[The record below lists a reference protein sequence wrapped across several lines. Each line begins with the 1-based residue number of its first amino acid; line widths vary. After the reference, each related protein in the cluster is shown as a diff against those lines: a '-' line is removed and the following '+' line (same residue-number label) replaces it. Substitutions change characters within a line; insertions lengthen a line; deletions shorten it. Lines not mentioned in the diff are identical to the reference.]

1 MITGVRGLCNGLG
14 PALYGLIFYLFNV
27 NLNDKDAVKLSHHS
41 SHSNETT
48 HIEDIS
54 LIRVTI
60 TITHV
65 LRQFLHL

>member
-27 NLNDKDAVKLSHHS
+27 NLNDKDGVKLSHS
-41 SHSNETT
+41 GSHTNETT

-54 LIRVTI
+54 VIRVNHRNVTL
-60 TITHV
+60 V
-65 LRQFLHL
+65 